1 MKALAAI
8 LAAAALSTVAGCNTM
23 EGVGQ
28 DVQAG
33 GRAVERSADQAN
45 PTRDPKTTPPK

>member
-1 MKALAAI
+1 MRKIKAL
-8 LAAAALSTVAGCNTM
+8 LALALFGSLLTACNTF

-33 GRAVERSADQAN
+33 GRAVERGADNVQ
-45 PTRDPKTTPPK
+45 RKM